1 GRGNVAIAV
10 GARLGD
16 AAGAVGVGHAAALLL
31 VFITGLV
38 GAALVLVV
46 AGLVIGGG
54 IFRVGGLDLRFGFGE
69 FVMEFDVR
77 LVALVLIVL
86 VVFCRSFSA
95 FVLARILAAST
106 FARTRTL
113 AARVLAGAGPALA
126 LAAAGARGVTLALAL
141 AVAVSI
147 LCVRL
152 AGALIF
158 SGPAVVA
165 LLSGLVGLL
174 HRFLDALLFL
184 FGRQLGIFQCVG
196 RFANLGRQRRII
208 GTGRCSGD
216 LLGDRAQLGG
226 LGIFG
231 RRRAYQSQ
239 CRKHHRER
247 DHTRK
252 NRGALERLAD
262 FKSEFP
268 ANVKADEQRDG
279 APPQNREQRRAP
291 RPAALRRR
299 RIGQRGER
307 HDLLIAIQ
315 AVVELRGGRNKVV
328 GVPIRAKCHDQSH
341 GQYHNTRAD
350 QRLAEHSAAL
360 GRQPVSQLRPGHV
373 ANRLEQHSQRN
384 RGERWRNRAQH
395 HTDCC

>member
-126 LAAAGARGVTLALAL
+126 LAAAGARGVTLALA
-141 AVAVSI
+141 VAVSI

-184 FGRQLGIFQCVG
+184 FGRQLGILKCVG
-196 RFANLGRQRRII
+196 CFANLVRQRGII

-216 LLGDRAQLGG
+216 LLGDRTQLGG
-226 LGIFG
+226 LGILG
-231 RRRAYQSQ
+231 RRRAHQSQ
-239 CRKHHRER
+239 CRKHHRKR
-247 DHTRK
+247 DHARK

-262 FKSEFP
+262 FESEFP

-279 APPQNREQRRAP
+279 APPQNREQ
-291 RPAALRRR
+291 
-299 RIGQRGER
+299 
-307 HDLLIAIQ
+307 
-315 AVVELRGGRNKVV
+315 
-328 GVPIRAKCHDQSH
+328 
-341 GQYHNTRAD
+341 
-350 QRLAEHSAAL
+350 
-360 GRQPVSQLRPGHV
+360 
-373 ANRLEQHSQRN
+373 
-384 RGERWRNRAQH
+384 
-395 HTDCC
+395 

>member
-1 GRGNVAIAV
+1 MRIAEVRAHVLVILRLAAGGGNIAIAV
-10 GARLGD
+10 GVRLRD
-16 AAGAVGVGHAAALLL
+16 VAGSVGVGLAAALLIG
-31 VFITGLV
+31 FIAGLV
-38 GAALVLVV
+38 GALIFVVSGLVV
-46 AGLVIGGG
+46 AAG
-54 IFRVGGLDLRFGFGE
+54 IFCVGGLDLRFGFGE
-69 FVMEFDVR
+69 FVMEFEAR

-95 FVLARILAAST
+95 FVLARIFAAST
-106 FARTRTL
+106 VARTRTL
-113 AARVLAGAGPALA
+113 PARVLAGARPALA
-126 LAAAGARGVTLALAL
+126 LAAARARRFALALAL
-141 AVAVSI
+141 AVAVSV

-152 AGALIF
+152 AGGLIF
-158 SGPAVVA
+158 SGLAVVA
-165 LLSGLVGLL
+165 LLSGLVGLP

-196 RFANLGRQRRII
+196 CLANLVRQRGII

-226 LGIFG
+226 LGILG

-299 RIGQRGER
+299 RIGQRGE
-307 HDLLIAIQ
+307 
-315 AVVELRGGRNKVV
+315 
-328 GVPIRAKCHDQSH
+328 
-341 GQYHNTRAD
+341 
-350 QRLAEHSAAL
+350 
-360 GRQPVSQLRPGHV
+360 
-373 ANRLEQHSQRN
+373 
-384 RGERWRNRAQH
+384 
-395 HTDCC
+395 